1 MQVELAGEDHSGCIH
16 TRIEHIVWHHTKNAQ
31 YGLVHN
37 DIWDKTSLDDIYL
50 VMNFELPLL
59 SHIFASESLESSR
72 LAQQVKLMLVCFSH
86 YASLLT
92 VCSAFSRRL
101 RITVCIAVTEWG
113 CMLSLQARTTAP
125 S

>member
-31 YGLVHN
+31 YGSVHN

-59 SHIFASESLESSR
+59 SHIFASES
-72 LAQQVKLMLVCFSH
+72 Q
-86 YASLLT
+86 
-92 VCSAFSRRL
+92 
-101 RITVCIAVTEWG
+101 AV
-113 CMLSLQARTTAP
+113 
-125 S
+125 